1 VADNPPAGLSAS
13 TPSPSSGIPR
23 NIWAVSL
30 TSFFTDIS
38 SEMILNLLT
47 LFLANVLGA
56 GTAVIG
62 LIDGVADTTASLSR
76 ILSGWISDR
85 IARRKGL
92 TACGYTLSAVA
103 KPLLLLANTWPVVL
117 LLRFADR
124 LGKGVRTAPRDAL
137 VADSTP
143 AERRG
148 LAFGVNRAADTAGA
162 MVGVLTAAAVV
173 CLQGPSAR
181 VLSRTTFHWVVGLS
195 IVPAFLGVLSFLL
208 IAREPSRTSAR
219 GANKTGQ
226 MQGQVAVP
234 APPSR
239 FRFSPQFL
247 GFLALVALFTLG
259 NSSDAFLVLRA
270 QQLGLSVLQIL
281 LALATF
287 NLIYAL
293 ASTPAGAL
301 ADRIGPA
308 RLVLAGW
315 LVYGAVYLGLA
326 LSQAG
331 WQVWALWGVY
341 GLYYGLFDGTS
352 RALVPELVSPQAR
365 GTAYGVFNAAVGVMA
380 LPASLIA
387 GLLWQGAGSWRG
399 FGAPAPFWFG
409 SLLAF
414 ASALLLI
421 VVFPRLRATR

>member
-1 VADNPPAGLSAS
+1 MAENRAVEVTPS
-13 TPSPSSGIPR
+13 TPSHGSAIPR
-23 NIWAVSL
+23 NLWAVSL

-47 LFLANVLGA
+47 LFLANVLGV

-92 TACGYTLSAVA
+92 TALGYTISAIA
-103 KPLLLLANTWPVVL
+103 KPLFLFANTWPVVL
-117 LLRFADR
+117 FLRFADR

-143 AERRG
+143 MERRG

-162 MVGVLTAAAVV
+162 MLGVLTAAAIVY
-173 CLQGPSAR
+173 LEGPSAR
-181 VLSRTTFHWVVGLS
+181 VLSRATFHGVVLLS
-195 IVPAFLGVLSFLL
+195 IVPAVLGVLCFIL
-208 IAREPSRTSAR
+208 IAREPPRPQAR
-219 GANKTGQ
+219 RLGETDSHIDPAGA
-226 MQGQVAVP
+226 P
-234 APPSR
+234 AR
-239 FRFSPQFL
+239 HFRFGPRFL
-247 GFLALVALFTLG
+247 GFLGFVALFTLG

-281 LALATF
+281 LALVTF

-293 ASTPAGAL
+293 AATPSGAL

-326 LSQAG
+326 LAREG
-331 WQVWALWGVY
+331 WQAWALWGVY

-352 RALVPELVSPQAR
+352 RALVPGLVPPQSR

-387 GLLWQGAGSWRG
+387 GLLWQGAGSWHG
-399 FGAPAPFWFG
+399 FGPTAPFWFG
-409 SLLAF
+409 SSLAF
-414 ASALLLI
+414 ASALLLFF
-421 VVFPRLRATR
+421 VFPRLRTET